1 MRVTRLRLLGAVV
14 AVVSWDVN
22 LYDGKG
28 ISNYGSAGTNVRV
41 GIALQPWF
49 LKR

>member
-1 MRVTRLRLLGAVV
+1 MRATRLRLLGAVV

-22 LYDGKG
+22 LYDGAG
-28 ISNYGSAGTNVRV
+28 VSNYGGAGINVRV
-41 GIALQPWF
+41 GIDLQPWF